1 LDKSSSLV
9 VSEAPRRSTSSLDA
23 KSVSTVSFGGERY
36 ERVAID
42 VSGYAYPE
50 RTGEYDDDNWLRVQV
65 SVAAGS
71 FRVSYDAMFQVA
83 ELEKF
88 ESQLSSLYKSPEQTV
103 FFEALEGQLSLELS
117 GNRLGAVTLRGIA
130 EDQPGIGNRLHFSL
144 KLDQTQVGSAVQ
156 QLRDILVLYPVR
168 SV

>member
-1 LDKSSSLV
+1 
-9 VSEAPRRSTSSLDA
+9 
-23 KSVSTVSFGGERY
+23 VSTVSFGGERY
-36 ERVAID
+36 ERVAIE

-50 RTGEYDDDNWLRVQV
+50 RTGEYHDDNWLRVKV

-88 ESQLSSLYKSPEQTV
+88 ESQLSSLYKSPEQTAH
-103 FFEALEGQLSLELS
+103 FETLEGQLSLELS
-117 GNRLGAVTLRGIA
+117 GNIRGAVTLRGIA

-144 KLDQTQVGSAVQ
+144 TLDQTQVGSALQ
-156 QLRDILVLYPVR
+156 QLRDILNSLPSAQR
-168 SV
+168 LTIGSSDRWSRLR